1 MPIVLTIGI
10 FLVYRNPLKKVKKD
24 NHKSDCLFL
33 VLKAG
38 VEPAREKVPQDFKSW
53 ASANSAT

>member
-1 MPIVLTIGI
+1 MKMVEIDKKENRIKEKTIALI
-10 FLVYRNPLKKVKKD
+10 KLR
-24 NHKSDCLFL
+24 SFL